1 MTLVGS
7 RPVEIGFTVIFQ
19 VDNARLSQID
29 LQKHENLTRRI
40 CDIPAQCILENQMT
54 MELISSI
61 GRDYDISIQFLSTSI
76 PFDAYAVTI
85 WCYSI
90 NLY

>member
-1 MTLVGS
+1 MGI
-7 RPVEIGFTVIFQ
+7 RPVEIGFADIFQ
-19 VDNARLSQID
+19 LDNARLSQID
-29 LQKHENLTRRI
+29 LQKRENLTLRI
-40 CDIPAQCILENQMT
+40 CDIPSQCILENQMT
-54 MELISSI
+54 MQLISSI
-61 GRDYDISIQFLSTSI
+61 ARDYDISIQFLSTSV